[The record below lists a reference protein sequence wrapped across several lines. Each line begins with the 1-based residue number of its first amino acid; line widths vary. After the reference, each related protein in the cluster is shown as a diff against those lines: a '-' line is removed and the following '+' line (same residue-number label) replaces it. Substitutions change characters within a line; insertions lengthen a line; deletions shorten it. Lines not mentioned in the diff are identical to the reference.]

1 MQEVKKL
8 TKKQKIQLSLY
19 QVWQRLKEKWNLLK
33 SKILNFLD
41 SHQSLFIII
50 LAICCLEFY
59 ILSSQNIFISQD
71 HFYTLSF
78 TLAGIIGAAITII
91 FSFSTFVLQ
100 SSSEL
105 FSTQYLNK
113 FLNNP
118 KEKGFFFLLVLYLII
133 CFSLPICSPYSD
145 LKGEEDIFNRSFRV
159 FENQNST
166 LFLNSILP
174 LLVLSFIL
182 LHSFWLI
189 YILYKDMRMR
199 MNPETTLKIIKD
211 DAMKQLSIIHKK
223 FRKTSN
229 AQNRIFQYDSEQQKK
244 LLEVQYKNSP
254 KRNSEVL
261 SNVKYLYEIG
271 LRLLSKNEI
280 TSFNVV
286 LNHIVEI
293 YWKHLE
299 LRNSSFIKEPIDIFG
314 TTTVDDQNFSTTIF
328 EYLQSISDRLILDKR
343 KENLLYLFK
352 IYQNIIVY
360 TSKIKYI
367 EMTENH
373 LDDHNPLLNL
383 AVAYY
388 SNFINKIIA
397 SKDYDLIRESIQT
410 TSKISNF
417 LLQKTNEYLLYKNII
432 KILDQ
437 LLSSCL
443 NKEVFLNEI
452 TKIYF
457 IWIGISRN
465 RYENDDIFWNDLF
478 EQLEK
483 SVLSLVLASNDL
495 SLSSNRIFIS
505 FEERKIKTANTSFE
519 TPELTEKFF
528 KLLKRWSEFLLNF
541 AKRIGLN
548 DNKIGLPII
557 QSIENNLEILYPFD
571 SHNLHVNLQEIY
583 LLQFYILSWYFE
595 KVDAVENSFLI
606 NFEKVMYILLDE
618 INAAC
623 NNKRDSL
630 DEIMKIYI
638 SLIKQHFEKCKD
650 AYGYEQPRII
660 INLVSLGLLLQKY
673 DRNTEVKKVIKEV
686 ILLNEAY
693 LKNHEQYFKM
703 KKEGENI
710 LWPEEGQLCIELN
723 ELREE
728 ILWKSSNDDIINLLK
743 SEITKEIWNSFMEKM
758 NLCKSID

>member
-1 MQEVKKL
+1 
-8 TKKQKIQLSLY
+8 
-19 QVWQRLKEKWNLLK
+19 
-33 SKILNFLD
+33 
-41 SHQSLFIII
+41 
-50 LAICCLEFY
+50 
-59 ILSSQNIFISQD
+59 
-71 HFYTLSF
+71 
-78 TLAGIIGAAITII
+78 
-91 FSFSTFVLQ
+91 
-100 SSSEL
+100 
-105 FSTQYLNK
+105 
-113 FLNNP
+113 
-118 KEKGFFFLLVLYLII
+118 
-133 CFSLPICSPYSD
+133 
-145 LKGEEDIFNRSFRV
+145 
-159 FENQNST
+159 
-166 LFLNSILP
+166 
-174 LLVLSFIL
+174 
-182 LHSFWLI
+182 
-189 YILYKDMRMR
+189 MRMR

-229 AQNRIFQYDSEQQKK
+229 AQNCIFQYDPEQQKK

-293 YWKHLE
+293 YLKHLE

-328 EYLQSISDRLILDKR
+328 EYLQSISDRLILEQR

-367 EMTENH
+367 EMTKIH

-383 AVAYY
+383 AIAYY

-397 SKDYDLIRESIQT
+397 SKDYDLIRESIQS

-417 LLQKTNEYLLYKNII
+417 LLQKTNEHLLYKNVI

-437 LLSSCL
+437 LLFSCL

-465 RYENDDIFWNDLF
+465 RYENDNIFWNDLF
-478 EQLEK
+478 DQLEK
-483 SVLSLVLASNDL
+483 SVLSLLLASNDL
-495 SLSSNRIFIS
+495 SLSSNLIFIS
-505 FEERKIKTANTSFE
+505 FEERKIKIANTSFK
-519 TPELTEKFF
+519 TPELKEKFLKF
-528 KLLKRWSEFLLNF
+528 LKRWSKFLLNF
-541 AKRIGLN
+541 TRKIGLN

-557 QSIENNLEILYPFD
+557 QSIENNLKILYLFD
-571 SHNLHVNLQEIY
+571 SHNLQEIY

-595 KVDAVENSFLI
+595 KVDTVDNSALI

-618 INAAC
+618 IDAAC
-623 NNKRDSL
+623 NNKRDCL

-673 DRNTEVKKVIKEV
+673 DRNTEVEKVIKEV
-686 ILLNEAY
+686 TLLNEAY

-703 KKEGENI
+703 KKEGKNI
-710 LWPEEGQLCIELN
+710 L
-723 ELREE
+723 
-728 ILWKSSNDDIINLLK
+728 
-743 SEITKEIWNSFMEKM
+743 
-758 NLCKSID
+758 

>member
-1 MQEVKKL
+1 
-8 TKKQKIQLSLY
+8 
-19 QVWQRLKEKWNLLK
+19 
-33 SKILNFLD
+33 
-41 SHQSLFIII
+41 
-50 LAICCLEFY
+50 
-59 ILSSQNIFISQD
+59 
-71 HFYTLSF
+71 
-78 TLAGIIGAAITII
+78 
-91 FSFSTFVLQ
+91 
-100 SSSEL
+100 
-105 FSTQYLNK
+105 
-113 FLNNP
+113 
-118 KEKGFFFLLVLYLII
+118 
-133 CFSLPICSPYSD
+133 
-145 LKGEEDIFNRSFRV
+145 
-159 FENQNST
+159 
-166 LFLNSILP
+166 
-174 LLVLSFIL
+174 
-182 LHSFWLI
+182 
-189 YILYKDMRMR
+189 
-199 MNPETTLKIIKD
+199 
-211 DAMKQLSIIHKK
+211 
-223 FRKTSN
+223 
-229 AQNRIFQYDSEQQKK
+229 
-244 LLEVQYKNSP
+244 
-254 KRNSEVL
+254 
-261 SNVKYLYEIG
+261 
-271 LRLLSKNEI
+271 
-280 TSFNVV
+280 
-286 LNHIVEI
+286 
-293 YWKHLE
+293 
-299 LRNSSFIKEPIDIFG
+299 
-314 TTTVDDQNFSTTIF
+314 
-328 EYLQSISDRLILDKR
+328 
-343 KENLLYLFK
+343 
-352 IYQNIIVY
+352 
-360 TSKIKYI
+360 
-367 EMTENH
+367 MTENH

-710 LWPEEGQLCIELN
+710 L
-723 ELREE
+723 
-728 ILWKSSNDDIINLLK
+728 
-743 SEITKEIWNSFMEKM
+743 
-758 NLCKSID
+758 

>member
-1 MQEVKKL
+1 MEEVKKL
-8 TKKQKIQLSLY
+8 TKKQKIQLFLY
-19 QVWQRLKEKWNLLK
+19 QVWQRLKGKWNLLK
-33 SKILNFLD
+33 SEILNFLD
-41 SHQSLFIII
+41 SHQWLFIII

-91 FSFSTFVLQ
+91 FSFSTFALQ
-100 SSSEL
+100 STSEL

-118 KEKGFFFLLVLYLII
+118 KEKVFFLLLVLYLII
-133 CFSLPICSPYSD
+133 SFSLPICSPYSD
-145 LKGEEDIFNRSFRV
+145 LNEKEDIFNAFFRV

-229 AQNRIFQYDSEQQKK
+229 AQNRIFQYNSEQQKK

-293 YWKHLE
+293 YLKHLE
-299 LRNSSFIKEPIDIFG
+299 LRNSFFIKEPIGIFG

-328 EYLQSISDRLILDKR
+328 EYLQSISDRLILEQR

-352 IYQNIIVY
+352 IYRNIIVY
-360 TSKIKYI
+360 TSKIEYI
-367 EMTENH
+367 EMTEIH
-373 LDDHNPLLNL
+373 LDDYNPLLDL
-383 AVAYY
+383 AMTYY

-397 SKDYDLIRESIQT
+397 SKDYDLIPKSIQS
-410 TSKISNF
+410 TSEISNF
-417 LLQKTNEYLLYKNII
+417 LLQKTNEHLLYKNII

-437 LLSSCL
+437 LLFSCL

-478 EQLEK
+478 DQLEK

-495 SLSSNRIFIS
+495 SLSSNLIFIS
-505 FEERKIKTANTSFE
+505 FEERKIEIANTSFK
-519 TPELTEKFF
+519 TPELKEKFLKF
-528 KLLKRWSEFLLNF
+528 LKRWSKFLLNF
-541 AKRIGLN
+541 TRKIGLN

-557 QSIENNLEILYPFD
+557 QSIENNLKILYLFD
-571 SHNLHVNLQEIY
+571 SHNLQEIY

-595 KVDAVENSFLI
+595 KVDTVDNSASI

-618 INAAC
+618 IDAAC
-623 NNKRDSL
+623 DNKRDCL

-660 INLVSLGLLLQKY
+660 ISLVSLGLLLQKY
-673 DRNTEVKKVIKEV
+673 DRNTEVEKVIKEV

-703 KKEGENI
+703 KKEWENI
-710 LWPEEGQLCIELN
+710 LWPEEDQLCIELN
-723 ELREE
+723 ELWEE
-728 ILWKSSNDDIINLLK
+728 IFWKSTNDDIGNLLK
-743 SEITKEIWNSFMEKM
+743 RKITKEIWHSFMEKM
-758 NLCKSID
+758 KLCTSID

>member
-8 TKKQKIQLSLY
+8 TKKQKIQLFLY
-19 QVWQRLKEKWNLLK
+19 QVWQRLKEKWKLLK
-33 SKILNFLD
+33 SKLLNFLD
-41 SHQSLFIII
+41 SHHWLFIII
-50 LAICCLEFY
+50 LIICCLESY

-71 HFYTLSF
+71 HFYTLSL
-78 TLAGIIGAAITII
+78 TLASIIGAAITII

-100 SSSEL
+100 STSEL

-118 KEKGFFFLLVLYLII
+118 KEKGVFFLLVLYLII
-133 CFSLPICSPYSD
+133 SFSLPICSPYSD
-145 LKGEEDIFNRSFRV
+145 LNGREDIFNTFFRV

-223 FRKTSN
+223 IRKTSN
-229 AQNRIFQYDSEQQKK
+229 AQTRIFQYDSEQQKK

-293 YWKHLE
+293 YLKHLE
-299 LRNSSFIKEPIDIFG
+299 LRNSFFIKEPIDIFG

-328 EYLQSISDRLILDKR
+328 EYLQSISDRLILEQR

-397 SKDYDLIRESIQT
+397 STDDDLIQESIQST
-410 TSKISNF
+410 LKISNF
-417 LLQKTNEYLLYKNII
+417 LLQKTNEHLLYKNII

-443 NKEVFLNEI
+443 NKEAFLNEI

-505 FEERKIKTANTSFE
+505 FEERKIKIANISFK
-519 TPELTEKFF
+519 TPELREKFLEF
-528 KLLKRWSEFLLNF
+528 LKRWSKFLLNF
-541 AKRIGLN
+541 ARKIGLN
-548 DNKIGLPII
+548 NKIGLPII
-557 QSIENNLEILYPFD
+557 QSIENNLNILYHFD

-595 KVDAVENSFLI
+595 KVDTIDNSSLI
-606 NFEKVMYILLDE
+606 NFKKVMYILLNE
-618 INAAC
+618 IDTAC
-623 NNKRDSL
+623 NNKRDCL

-638 SLIKQHFEKCKD
+638 SLIKQYFEKCKD

-673 DRNTEVKKVIKEV
+673 DRNTEVEKVIKEV

-703 KKEGENI
+703 KKEGKNI
-710 LWPEEGQLCIELN
+710 LWPEEDQLCIKLN
-723 ELREE
+723 ELWEK
-728 ILWKSSNDDIINLLK
+728 IFWKSTNDDIANLLK
-743 SEITKEIWNSFMEKM
+743 SKITKEIWHSFMEKM
-758 NLCKSID
+758 KLCKSID